1 MERLLVAL
9 DRQDATGTIGDG
21 DDAAKALDLAP
32 DRRRG
37 AAELGEHDLV
47 LQRMV
52 AGRLVERGRRR
63 RRTETRVDVVLLAA
77 SIPGGGHLGPNP
89 TDTVVPRE
97 EPFTRGCHRL
107 VPLHVSD
114 PVAFRGLAHARGEGP
129 RCMASTRA
137 TSRAGRAR
145 TPARPS
151 TPGGWPHAAAG
162 STSSK
167 LRAQSRRRTPSS
179 PCRS

>member
-32 DRRRG
+32 DRRCG

-63 RRTETRVDVVLLAA
+63 RRAEKRVDVVLLAA
-77 SIPGGGHLGPNP
+77 PIPGGGYLGADP

-97 EPFTRGCHRL
+97 EPFTRGCHRV
-107 VPLHVSD
+107 VPLYVSD
-114 PVAFRGLAHARGEGP
+114 PVAICGLAHARGEGP
-129 RCMASTRA
+129 TCTATTRA
-137 TSRAGRAR
+137 TSRAGRTRAS
-145 TPARPS
+145 ARPS
-151 TPGGWPHAAAG
+151 TRGG
-162 STSSK
+162 
-167 LRAQSRRRTPSS
+167 S
-179 PCRS
+179 P